1 MKLRSMEEKISY
13 RLFLMGFLGLIFTA
27 ALCIFV
33 FHKAFTAQAWTGLER
48 QADLVSIGYGLTGDP
63 QQLSAFV
70 SGDLR
75 ITLISD
81 DGNVIFES
89 ATDQPMENHL
99 SRPEILQAM
108 QSGVGKDIRDS
119 QTMGYET
126 YYYALLLPGGEILRV
141 AQDAETMWSIYD
153 SSIPAIVLSCVA
165 LMLAAAVLSSL
176 LTKALVQP
184 VLNMTEDLDH
194 IKDNVPYR
202 ELVPFAESIHSD
214 RILRENNEK
223 MRQEFTANV
232 SHELKTPL
240 TSISGYAELIET
252 GIAKPAD
259 IPDFARKIHG
269 EATRMIQ
276 LVNDILQLSHLDNVS
291 ETGSEP
297 VMETVDLLEVAKD
310 CVERQKLNA
319 RHAYITLTYMGES
332 ALVEGNRQLLDE
344 LCQNLCDNAIRYNRP
359 GGKVQLV
366 TTCSRDG
373 HCSLTVADNGIGIPR
388 EAQASVFERFYRVDK
403 SRSKAT
409 GGTGLGLA
417 IVKHIARIH
426 NARIKLESQVDKGT
440 TITVTFPTAR

>member
-141 AQDAETMWSIYD
+141 AQDAETM
-153 SSIPAIVLSCVA
+153 
-165 LMLAAAVLSSL
+165 
-176 LTKALVQP
+176 
-184 VLNMTEDLDH
+184 
-194 IKDNVPYR
+194 
-202 ELVPFAESIHSD
+202 
-214 RILRENNEK
+214 
-223 MRQEFTANV
+223 
-232 SHELKTPL
+232 
-240 TSISGYAELIET
+240 
-252 GIAKPAD
+252 
-259 IPDFARKIHG
+259 
-269 EATRMIQ
+269 
-276 LVNDILQLSHLDNVS
+276 
-291 ETGSEP
+291 
-297 VMETVDLLEVAKD
+297 
-310 CVERQKLNA
+310 
-319 RHAYITLTYMGES
+319 
-332 ALVEGNRQLLDE
+332 
-344 LCQNLCDNAIRYNRP
+344 
-359 GGKVQLV
+359 
-366 TTCSRDG
+366 
-373 HCSLTVADNGIGIPR
+373 
-388 EAQASVFERFYRVDK
+388 
-403 SRSKAT
+403 
-409 GGTGLGLA
+409 
-417 IVKHIARIH
+417 
-426 NARIKLESQVDKGT
+426 
-440 TITVTFPTAR
+440 

>member
-48 QADLVSIGYGLTGDP
+48 QADLVSVGYGLTGDP

-194 IKDNVPYR
+194 IQDNVPYR

-359 GGKVQLV
+359 GGTVQLV

-373 HCSLTVADNGIGIPR
+373 HCILTVADNGIGIPR